1 MSDAKTRERQ
11 YQFQVDLD
19 EKQGRATLG
28 LMTNAAWEE
37 DPRRLLFLLARYKFV
52 AKMLSGKKAVL
63 EVGCGDAFG
72 TRLIL
77 QDVGSICAVDFDP
90 LFVKDANEHM
100 TERWRFNC
108 RLHDILAG
116 PVDGTFD
123 AAFSLDVLEH
133 IQKCDERKFIE
144 NIIASLGNDGVFIIG
159 TPSLQSQQYAS
170 PASKEGHVN
179 CKDHRDLRGLL
190 LEYFHNVF
198 LFSMND
204 EVVHTGFY
212 PLAHYLF
219 ALCCGKRETGNV
231 GAGMHPTNKGVAR

>member
-11 YQFQVDLD
+11 YQFQVELD

-28 LMTNAAWEE
+28 LMTSAAWEE

-72 TRLIL
+72 TRMIL
-77 QDVGSICAVDFDP
+77 QDVGSVCAVDCDP
-90 LFVKDANEHM
+90 LFVKDANERM
-100 TERWRFNC
+100 TGRWRFDC
-108 RLHDILAG
+108 RLRDILAG
-116 PVDGTFD
+116 PVNCTFD

-133 IQKCDERKFIE
+133 VRKVMSAGSSRHH
-144 NIIASLGNDGVFIIG
+144 ASLGHGVLIIG
-159 TPSLQSQQYAS
+159 TPSLHLSNMPLPRAGRSRQLQRPQG
-170 PASKEGHVN
+170 PA
-179 CKDHRDLRGLL
+179 RAA

-204 EVVHTGFY
+204 EVSIPGSIRWPITC
-212 PLAHYLF
+212 L
-219 ALCCGKRETGNV
+219 LCVPASVV
-231 GAGMHPTNKGVAR
+231 GRRKSSRGGR